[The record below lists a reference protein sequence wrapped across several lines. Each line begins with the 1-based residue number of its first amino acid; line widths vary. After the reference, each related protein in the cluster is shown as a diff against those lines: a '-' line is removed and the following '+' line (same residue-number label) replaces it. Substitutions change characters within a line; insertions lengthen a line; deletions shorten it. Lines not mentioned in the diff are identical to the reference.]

1 MKDLSELHLPDDVRY
16 SDDHEWAGIEG
27 KRIRVGISDYAQD
40 QLGDI
45 TFVELPEVGDTFE
58 KGEEF
63 GTLESTKAVSEMLM
77 PVSGEVIEINTALE
91 ESPELINRDPYGDG
105 WILKIMPNEREDMES
120 LMTRDAYLEMLRG
133 LD

>member
-16 SDDHEWAGIEG
+16 SEDHEWAGREG
-27 KRIRVGISDYAQD
+27 RRIRIGISDYAQD

-45 TFVELPEVGDTFE
+45 TFVEAPEVGDTFE

-77 PVSGEVIEINTALE
+77 PVSGEIVAVNEALE
-91 ESPELINRDPYGDG
+91 EEPGLINESPYGEG
-105 WILKIMPNEREDMES
+105 WIVEVKPEDPSELETLMSRTEYLKM
-120 LMTRDAYLEMLRG
+120 LEG